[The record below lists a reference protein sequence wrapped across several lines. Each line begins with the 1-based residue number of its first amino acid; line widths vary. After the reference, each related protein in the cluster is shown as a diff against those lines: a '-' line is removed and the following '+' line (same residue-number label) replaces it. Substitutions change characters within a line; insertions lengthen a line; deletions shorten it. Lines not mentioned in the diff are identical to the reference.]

1 LSAALDALPPELGER
16 DAREQVFMFNL
27 ASVRDNGD
35 TVAMLLH
42 KEAGGVVEVP
52 RTSNP
57 IERAVVEL
65 AVQS

>member
-1 LSAALDALPPELGER
+1 
-16 DAREQVFMFNL
+16 MFNL
-27 ASVRDNGD
+27 ASVRDDGD

-42 KEAGGVVEVP
+42 KEAGGVVELP

-65 AVQS
+65 AVQTYPFRRSGR